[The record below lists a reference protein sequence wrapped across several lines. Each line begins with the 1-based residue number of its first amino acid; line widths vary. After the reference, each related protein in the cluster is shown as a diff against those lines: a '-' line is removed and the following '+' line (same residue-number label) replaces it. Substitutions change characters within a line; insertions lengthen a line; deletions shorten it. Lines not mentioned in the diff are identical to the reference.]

1 MSLNDKYIINGSTLS
16 DIGNALREKK
26 IIKNPTQKINKTV
39 YYYYTSATGSQQTF
53 NATDFPSG
61 FPSGLEKTPTKAL
74 VYIVRNASGNGY
86 VKAQG
91 FSASTNVGSYVILP
105 LPFTFKGYSTTYNVY
120 EMALNVYP
128 LDENNNILIPTD
140 FSGTGGGYWRST
152 TMQVEEEISSSISFG
167 DIATQIQ
174 ETDNIGAVLLWPF
187 TIPSY
192 SSSSTNY
199 NFISQYISETED
211 IVELYF
217 QQNSGG
223 ISRVAPALTVGDAKS
238 NTAGSGQEL
247 AYPIYTYTTTNT
259 SQGYWGWENRFSKS
273 STYVYYNKEKKRL
286 QTSSS
291 SSITGIQVPAVL
303 IYKKH
308 TINSEQE
315 EVTTS

>member
-39 YYYYTSATGSQQTF
+39 YYYYTTALGSQQTF
-53 NATDFPSG
+53 NANS

-74 VYIVRNASGNGY
+74 VYIIRNASGNGY

-105 LPFTFKGYSTTYNVY
+105 LPFTFKGYSSTYNSY
-120 EMALNVYP
+120 DMALNVYP
-128 LDENNNILIPTD
+128 LDENNNIIVPTG
-140 FSGTGGGYWRST
+140 SLSAYWRST
-152 TMQVEEEISSSISFG
+152 TMQVEEETSSSISFG

-187 TIPSY
+187 TIPYYTST
-192 SSSSTNY
+192 STNY
-199 NFISQYISETED
+199 NFISQYISKTED

-217 QQNSGG
+217 QPNSGG
-223 ISRVAPALTVGDAKS
+223 IYRIAPALTAGEAQS
-238 NTAGSGQEL
+238 NKAGSGQEL

-259 SQGYWGWENRFSKS
+259 SQGYWGWENRFSKT
-273 STYVYYNKEKKRL
+273 STYVYYNKNKKRL
-286 QTSSS
+286 QTSANNGL
-291 SSITGIQVPAVL
+291 TGVQVPAIL
-303 IYKKH
+303 FYKKH

>member
-26 IIKNPTQKINKTV
+26 IIKNPTQKISKTV
-39 YYYYTSATGSQQTF
+39 YYYYTTASGYQQTF
-53 NATDFPSG
+53 NANS

-74 VYIVRNASGNGY
+74 VYIVSNANGNGY
-86 VKAQG
+86 VKAQN

-120 EMALNVYP
+120 SIALNVYP
-128 LDENNNILIPTD
+128 LDEDNNIIIPTG
-140 FSGTGGGYWRST
+140 SLSAYWRST
-152 TMQVEEEISSSISFG
+152 TMQVEEETSSSISFG

-187 TIPSY
+187 TIPHY
-192 SSSSTNY
+192 SSTSTNY

-217 QQNSGG
+217 QPNSGG
-223 ISRVAPALTVGDAKS
+223 IYRVAPALTAGDAQS

-259 SQGYWGWENRFSKS
+259 SQGYWGWENRFSKTS
-273 STYVYYNKEKKRL
+273 MYVYYNKNKKRL
-286 QTSSS
+286 QTSANNDL
-291 SSITGIQVPAVL
+291 TGVQVPAVL

-315 EVTTS
+315 EVSTS